1 MTMNHRMRG
10 VLCLVC
16 STFVLAISISTLAFT
31 ADDTATLYIQRCAA
45 CHGDKG
51 HGDGP
56 AGKYL
61 QPPPTDLATALKGK
75 TDDWIAKVIKSGG
88 TSVGLSP
95 TMVSNPDLSDEQVK
109 GLVDYVKHF
118 GS

>member
-1 MTMNHRMRG
+1 MNHHMRL
-10 VLCLVC
+10 VLFLAC
-16 STFVLAISISTLAFT
+16 SMFALDVSRSIVAFS
-31 ADDTATLYIQRCAA
+31 ADDTATLYIQRCAS

-51 HGDGP
+51 HGDGA

-61 QPPPTDLATALKGK
+61 QPPPADLATALKGK

-88 TSVGLSP
+88 ASVGLSP
-95 TMVSNPDLSDEQVK
+95 TMVPNPDLSDVQVK